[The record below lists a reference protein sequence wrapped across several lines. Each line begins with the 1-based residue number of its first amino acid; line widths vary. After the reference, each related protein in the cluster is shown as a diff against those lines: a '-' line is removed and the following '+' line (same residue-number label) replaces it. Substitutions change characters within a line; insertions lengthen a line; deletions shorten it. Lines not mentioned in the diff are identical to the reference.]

1 MRTPLRITLVVLAQ
15 LLLVGLAVLPQ
26 LSARATGE
34 EYLFRVQ
41 PVDPIDPFRGAYV
54 ALGYPDLDPRGDR
67 ADDSEREAGTVY
79 LNLVE
84 DDGVWR
90 TDEIATERPDEGPYL
105 RCHDTGWSL
114 DCGIDSYFLP
124 QDKAAAFEKLVDA
137 GDAVARVR
145 IDGRGNA
152 ALIDVEHR

>member
-1 MRTPLRITLVVLAQ
+1 MRTPLRVTVVVLAQ
-15 LLLVGLAVLPQ
+15 LLLVGVAVLPQ

-41 PVDPIDPFRGAYV
+41 LVDPIDPFRGAYV
-54 ALGYPDLDPRGDR
+54 ALAYPDLDPRDNRAGD
-67 ADDSEREAGTVY
+67 SKREAGTVY

-84 DDGVWR
+84 DNGVWR
-90 TDEIATERPDEGPYL
+90 TDEIATERPDAGPYL
-105 RCHDTGWSL
+105 RCHDSGWSL

-124 QDKAAAFEKLVDA
+124 QDKAAAFEKLVAA

-145 IDGRGNA
+145 IDGRGDA
-152 ALIDVEHR
+152 ALIDIARR